1 MVSFYLSWT
10 RASAEFLR
18 AEFGLRSGSAC
29 RVESLSRP
37 HVTLARFPG
46 QYSIVVTP
54 RGPGTLYV
62 LSIPY
67 RLLGDKEVRSAERMD
82 RLYKS
87 AGGFSAQKPNVY
99 HLDGLKKIN
108 W

>member
-62 LSIPY
+62 LSIPHK
-67 RLLGDKEVRSAERMD
+67 LLGDKVAASVELMVR
-82 RLYKS
+82 L
-87 AGGFSAQKPNVY
+87 
-99 HLDGLKKIN
+99 
-108 W
+108 